1 MKRTICIILSIITIF
16 SLLLTYSSC
25 QKVVE
30 ENNGTNGYESGYST
44 SEIGGVTDKATEAP
58 NGTDKATDKPTEK
71 PTEKPTDKPADE
83 PSDEPTDK
91 PSDEPTDEPTD
102 KPSDEPTTP
111 TVTPTVNINGTSSEW
126 DMNEGIS
133 KLFTT
138 KSNASETK
146 FEVNIPVSEAGSYE
160 LGFETSLGF
169 TRTFSS
175 GSKKASLS
183 LPKTVFKEGEP
194 IPLAYSTSGLT
205 VSGNNA
211 PWLCITKSV
220 GGVDK
225 YICWEY
231 VKGNSSGILDATIMT
246 GAREDNSVQDYV
258 WFPAGEYK
266 IYFIDDSY
274 AHVRNSSYWLHS
286 DPINISIV
294 PDTTVGTTVKR
305 EGNMYGKASLSVANN
320 IFCKGANI
328 AMTYTANSLTAPG
341 ASKVEPWVALAKT
354 VCQST
359 GLFDY
364 YTHWV
369 YTDTTASGNIAFTAT
384 NGNSPQNEVK
394 DYKSLPLGS
403 YKIYYVHGSNL
414 QTGIE
419 YVEAIGINIAEAYT
433 IKASVGSTSVL
444 NTSNPYN
451 INTVKKAITV
461 TDADVAKGYI
471 TVSFDLSALAA
482 NTQYFLNV
490 NSVSLAK
497 K

>member
-1 MKRTICIILSIITIF
+1 MSIITIC

-91 PSDEPTDEPTD
+91 PSDEPTDKPSDEPT
-102 KPSDEPTTP
+102 DEPTTP

-205 VSGNNA
+205 VSGNNN
-211 PWLCITKSV
+211 PWLTSKN
-220 GGVDK
+220 K
-225 YICWEY
+225 Y
-231 VKGNSSGILDATIMT
+231 
-246 GAREDNSVQDYV
+246 
-258 WFPAGEYK
+258 F
-266 IYFIDDSY
+266 
-274 AHVRNSSYWLHS
+274 
-286 DPINISIV
+286 
-294 PDTTVGTTVKR
+294 
-305 EGNMYGKASLSVANN
+305 
-320 IFCKGANI
+320 
-328 AMTYTANSLTAPG
+328 TYSRTF
-341 ASKVEPWVALAKT
+341 V
-354 VCQST
+354 
-359 GLFDY
+359 
-364 YTHWV
+364 
-369 YTDTTASGNIAFTAT
+369 
-384 NGNSPQNEVK
+384 
-394 DYKSLPLGS
+394 
-403 YKIYYVHGSNL
+403 
-414 QTGIE
+414 
-419 YVEAIGINIAEAYT
+419 
-433 IKASVGSTSVL
+433 
-444 NTSNPYN
+444 
-451 INTVKKAITV
+451 
-461 TDADVAKGYI
+461 
-471 TVSFDLSALAA
+471 
-482 NTQYFLNV
+482 
-490 NSVSLAK
+490 
-497 K
+497 